1 MKTFAIAKR
10 VLTELSRDK
19 RTLALMFV
27 APILIILLLSLI
39 FSASSTTNTKMG
51 VVAVPTKIEQRLD
64 DTEHVTVKRYT
75 TESAAKKA
83 LKTDRID
90 AIVQHKDNQ
99 YDLTYANVDAAQTTA
114 AKMAFKNALTN
125 QTITGLQQKLAQTTA
140 ALAAVTHQ
148 QPQKQQSTKQVK
160 IINHYAYG
168 DADTG
173 FFNKILPILIGFF
186 VFFFVFLISG
196 MALLRERTSGTLDR
210 LLATPVKRY
219 EIVFGYMLSYGV
231 LAIIQTLVIVLV
243 TILILGVQVVGN
255 IGSLV
260 LINLLL
266 ALVALSFGI
275 LLSTFANSEFQMMQF
290 IPIVVIPQVF
300 FTGIIPLDSM
310 ANWVQVISYVMP
322 IRYSGA
328 ASSAIMLRGTHLSAL
343 WPEMIVLLVFLVIST
358 ILNITGLKRYR
369 KV

>member
-1 MKTFAIAKR
+1 M
-10 VLTELSRDK
+10 
-19 RTLALMFV
+19 
-27 APILIILLLSLI
+27 
-39 FSASSTTNTKMG
+39 
-51 VVAVPTKIEQRLD
+51 
-64 DTEHVTVKRYT
+64 
-75 TESAAKKA
+75 
-83 LKTDRID
+83 
-90 AIVQHKDNQ
+90 
-99 YDLTYANVDAAQTTA
+99 
-114 AKMAFKNALTN
+114 N
-125 QTITGLQQKLAQTTA
+125 QTVAGLQQKLTQTSI
-140 ALAAVTHQ
+140 ALAVITHQ
-148 QPQKQQSTKQVK
+148 QIKQPTIKQMK
-160 IINHYAYG
+160 LKNHYAYG
-168 DADTG
+168 NADTG

-219 EIVFGYMLSYGV
+219 EIVFGYLLSYGV
-231 LAIIQTLVIVLV
+231 LAIIQTLVFVLV

-260 LINLLL
+260 VVNLLL

-300 FTGIIPLDSM
+300 FTGIISLDSM

-322 IRYSGA
+322 IRYSGS
-328 ASSAIMLRGTHLSAL
+328 ASSAIMLRGTYLSAL
-343 WPEMIVLLVFLVIST
+343 WPEMAILLVFLVIST

>member
-1 MKTFAIAKR
+1 
-10 VLTELSRDK
+10 
-19 RTLALMFV
+19 
-27 APILIILLLSLI
+27 
-39 FSASSTTNTKMG
+39 MG
-51 VVAVPTKIEQRLD
+51 IVAVPTELKQQLD
-64 DTEHVTVKRYT
+64 DIKHVTVKRYA
-75 TESAAKKA
+75 TESATKKA
-83 LKTDRID
+83 LKANWID
-90 AIVQHKDNQ
+90 SIVQRKANQ

-114 AKMAFKNALTN
+114 AKIAFKNALMN
-125 QTITGLQQKLAQTTA
+125 QTVAGLQQKLTQTSI
-140 ALAAVTHQ
+140 ALAVITHQ
-148 QPQKQQSTKQVK
+148 QIKQPTIKQMK
-160 IINHYAYG
+160 LKNHYAYG
-168 DADTG
+168 NADTG

-219 EIVFGYMLSYGV
+219 EIVFGYLLSYGV
-231 LAIIQTLVIVLV
+231 LAIIQTLVFVLV

-260 LINLLL
+260 VVNLLL

-300 FTGIIPLDSM
+300 FTGIISLDSM

-322 IRYSGA
+322 IRYSGS

-343 WPEMIVLLVFLVIST
+343 WPEMAILLVFLVIST